1 MMQPKRNENSPPPH
15 HCPSCHQP
23 QTKIQR
29 RVSETARGST
39 IYVCARKGECSVGV
53 DLGKVEGWVAV

>member
-1 MMQPKRNENSPPPH
+1 MLPKRSQQAPPSH
-15 HCPSCHQP
+15 HCPACNQP

-29 RVSETARGST
+29 RLGETTRGST

-53 DLGKVEGWVAV
+53 DLAKIEGWVAV